1 MRNIKLLLKVF
12 ALNSLGI
19 NQALHSKHRKDR
31 LKLVG
36 MGFLFAFVTVS
47 LLFVFFMYDYLLA
60 VSLTQAQISLRI
72 LPAIMM
78 ALCGMITLFT
88 TIYKANGI
96 LFSFR
101 DYDLQM
107 SLPIKSSTIVA
118 SRILILYGMNLGFTL
133 LVMLPAAA
141 IYAWMTS
148 PSFFFYLFFFFS
160 LLVIPLIPIIFATI
174 LGVLISLVASRFR
187 HTSAISVLLTFI
199 LVLGALFFSFQ
210 MDSNITDW
218 GNISASI
225 ITSVNHIYPLTE
237 LFTQAVCEE
246 NFVSLL
252 LFLGISILCFLLFCF
267 IIGKSYK
274 KINTFITTRKARSSY
289 QMSSLKTASPFW
301 ALYKKEGKR
310 FLSSP
315 LYITNTAIGAALLI
329 IAVIALLIAGPSYL
343 KDLFPEENILALLD
357 KLIPAIIC
365 FTLGISCSTASS
377 ISLEGKQLW
386 IAQSLPVPAHTI
398 FASKAA
404 VNLSFLI
411 PSALISSILLAF
423 LFPDNLLYIFIVFIF
438 SALYSLFISF
448 LGLVLNLLFPNFNWT
463 SEVTVIKQS
472 VPVFL
477 AILIS
482 MLLAILSTG
491 SLFLFSTIPLSGI
504 LAAESILFLLADL
517 LLWNYLKK
525 KGSKRFHS
533 LP

>member
-36 MGFLFAFVTVS
+36 MGFLFAFVIVS

-118 SRILILYGMNLGFTL
+118 SRILILYEMNLGFTL

-160 LLVIPLIPIIFATI
+160 LLAIPLIPIIFATI
-174 LGVLISLVASRFR
+174 LGVLISLIASRFR
-187 HTSAISVLLTFI
+187 HASAVAVLLSFL
-199 LVLGALFFSFQ
+199 LVFSALFLSFQ

-218 GNISASI
+218 GNLSASL
-225 ITSVNHIYPLTE
+225 ITSVNRIYPLTE

-246 NFVSLL
+246 KFISLL

-267 IIGKSYK
+267 IVGKNYK
-274 KINTFITTRKARSSY
+274 KINTFITAQKSHSSY

-315 LYITNTAIGAALLI
+315 LYVTNTAIGAVLLI
-329 IAVIALLIAGPSYL
+329 IVTIALLVMGPSYL
-343 KDLFPEENILALLD
+343 KDLFPEDILSLLD
-357 KLIPAIIC
+357 KIIPAIIC
-365 FTLGISCSTASS
+365 FTLGMSCSSASS

-386 IAQSLPVPAHTI
+386 IARSLPVPAHSI
-398 FASKAA
+398 LASKAA

-411 PSALISSILLAF
+411 PSAIINSVLLAF

-438 SALYSLFISF
+438 SFFYSFFVSF
-448 LGLVLNLLFPNFNWT
+448 LGLLLNLKFPNFNWT

-477 AILIS
+477 SILIS
-482 MLLAILSTG
+482 TLFAILSTG
-491 SLFLFSTIPLSGI
+491 SLFLLSSIPSSAVLAIESG
-504 LAAESILFLLADL
+504 LFLSADL

-525 KGSKRFHS
+525 RGSERFLS